1 MSPHISTEKG
11 FTLIELLVVI
21 AIIATLAALLLPALS
36 KAKAK
41 AYRVQCIS
49 NLKQIAL
56 GSHLYTDDNDGRF
69 AGNGYLTTPPNGSV
83 RFWAMGLQHFNME
96 AFHNSSYLIDPKFS
110 QFADYIHAG
119 GVYRC
124 PADKTLL
131 THAGVS
137 APRVRTYSLNSYF
150 NWGTPASD
158 DVIEPNYVLFQK
170 TSDLAYVNPSDTFTF
185 IDTAP
190 LIVCNAGFKV
200 YQTRGI
206 FYHRPSVEHENIGV
220 LAFADGRVDVQHWR
234 DPETIRLAHDAGGS
248 GDGNHLVFGQ
258 GGNIDLKWIRE
269 HSTRLKP

>member
-1 MSPHISTEKG
+1 M
-11 FTLIELLVVI
+11 VI
-21 AIIATLAALLLPALS
+21 AIIAILAALLLPSLS

-83 RFWAMGLQHFNME
+83 RFWAMGLQHFNTE
-96 AFHNSSYLIDPKFS
+96 AFHNSSYLLDPKFS
-110 QFADYIHAG
+110 QFADYIRTA

-137 APRVRTYSLNSYF
+137 APRVRTYSLNAYF
-150 NWGTPASD
+150 NWGSPSSD
-158 DVIEPNYVLFQK
+158 DVIEPNYVLFRK
-170 TSDLAYVNPSDTFTF
+170 TSDLSQVNPSDTFTF

-200 YQTRGI
+200 YQTPGV

-220 LAFADGRVDVQHWR
+220 MAFADGRVDVQRWR
-234 DPETIRLAHDAGGS
+234 DPETIRLARDAGGA
-248 GDGNHLVFGQ
+248 GDGNHLVFGH
-258 GGNIDLKWIRE
+258 GGNIDLKWLRE
-269 HSTRLKP
+269 HSTKLKL